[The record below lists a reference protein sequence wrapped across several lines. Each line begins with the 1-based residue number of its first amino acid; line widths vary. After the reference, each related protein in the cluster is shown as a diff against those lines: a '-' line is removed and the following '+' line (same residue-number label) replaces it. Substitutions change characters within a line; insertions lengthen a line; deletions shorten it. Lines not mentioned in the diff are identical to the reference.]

1 VPNARHKHAK
11 SPQYARQV
19 VPLALAAGIL
29 AAVPVGVAAWPE
41 GPDDLPA
48 VARMTVTVDPL
59 RLESVSRGLDERPPL
74 PRGTRSP
81 TAAAAT
87 PAPTPTATPTPT
99 PEPTAIGQLY
109 VTTALNVRSGPS
121 RDAEVL
127 AVLARGTEVAVTG
140 TTEGS
145 WTQVIHEG
153 VAAWVNGEYLSET
166 EPAEE
171 TTTAEGGIS
180 YAECASGSAVEDGL
194 TPDAIRVHR
203 AVCAEFP
210 SVTSY
215 GGIRS
220 GGGEHSVGRA
230 LDIMVSSSSLGDAIA
245 AFVRANYRELG
256 VSEVIWSQQIWTV
269 ERASDGWRWM
279 EDRGSATANHY
290 DHVHVTVYGNSGG

>member
-1 VPNARHKHAK
+1 MLGTNTPKAHNTPDGWSHWRSPRNPGCRAGGCSRVAR
-11 SPQYARQV
+11 
-19 VPLALAAGIL
+19 
-29 AAVPVGVAAWPE
+29 

-48 VARMTVTVDPL
+48 GGPDDGDR
-59 RLESVSRGLDERPPL
+59 RPPAARVRQ
-74 PRGTRSP
+74 PRTRRA
-81 TAAAAT
+81 TAV
-87 PAPTPTATPTPT
+87 TARHEISDGSCRDARTDPHADADA
-99 PEPTAIGQLY
+99 EPTAIGQLY

-166 EPAEE
+166 KPAEE
-171 TTTAEGGIS
+171 TTTAGGGIS

-215 GGIRS
+215 GGARS
-220 GGGEHSVGRA
+220 GGGEHGVGRA

-245 AFVRANYRELG
+245 AFVKANYRELG